1 MSHLG
6 KQMYLLLD
14 QPCKCSPGVPV
25 EDMEELMPYLLAD
38 DS

>member
-6 KQMYLLLD
+6 RQMYLLLD
-14 QPCKCSPGVPV
+14 GPCKCSPGVPV
-25 EDMEELMPYLLAD
+25 QDMEELMSYLLAD